1 MNDGVASATV
11 TRRGLLPVG
20 LEVESTMEQQTLG
33 GRNLTALRAEYER
46 KVTEELPERAR
57 RNGDWPI
64 RADHCFGR
72 VVLDALFEDEWYEH
86 VDGSPAYEQLSAE
99 QLREAIRI
107 ADRLIDDGR
116 PAVEELNRRSL
127 RWRGES

>member
-1 MNDGVASATV
+1 
-11 TRRGLLPVG
+11 
-20 LEVESTMEQQTLG
+20 MEQQTLG

-72 VVLDALFEDEWYEH
+72 VVLDALFDDEWYDH
-86 VDGSPAYEQLSAE
+86 VDGAPAYEQLSVK
-99 QLREAIRI
+99 QLREAIGI
-107 ADRLIDDGR
+107 ADRMIDEGR
-116 PAVEELNRRSL
+116 PAVARLHRRSL
-127 RWRGES
+127 RLRGKS